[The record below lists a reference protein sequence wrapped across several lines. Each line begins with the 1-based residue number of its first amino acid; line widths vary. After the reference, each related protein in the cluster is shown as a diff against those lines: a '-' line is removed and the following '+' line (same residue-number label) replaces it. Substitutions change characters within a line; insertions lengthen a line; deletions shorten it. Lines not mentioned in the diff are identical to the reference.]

1 MMNIGTYAVPVIVC
15 FILVYG
21 YLHGVRVFDVFLE
34 GAKEGIQV
42 SMSILPALIA
52 LVTAVGMFKASG
64 GLDVLSYALAP
75 VANLLGIPQEVI
87 PLVLLRPISG
97 SGAMVIFT
105 DIIKTYG
112 SDSFIGRVAS
122 VMQGSTETT
131 FYTVALYYGAAK
143 IKNTRHTIPAALCG
157 DLTGFVMSALLV
169 RLMFLN

>member
-21 YLHGVRVFDVFLE
+21 YPHGVRVFDVFLE

-75 VANLLGIPQEVI
+75 VANLLGIPREVI

-112 SDSFIGRVAS
+112 PDSFVGRVAS

>member
-75 VANLLGIPQEVI
+75 VANLLGIPREVI

-97 SGAMVIFT
+97 RGAMVIFT

-112 SDSFIGRVAS
+112 PDSFVGRVAS

>member
-1 MMNIGTYAVPVIVC
+1 MMNIGTYAVPVIIC

-75 VANLLGIPQEVI
+75 VANLLGIPREVI

-112 SDSFIGRVAS
+112 PDSFVGRVAS

-131 FYTVALYYGAAK
+131 FSTVALYYGAAK

-169 RLMFLN
+169 RLMLLN

>member
-75 VANLLGIPQEVI
+75 VANLLGIPREVI

-112 SDSFIGRVAS
+112 PDSFVGRVAS